1 MHDHHPSERPSVRR
15 NGFARLAA
23 AAALLGGLLASGCN
37 VIVPVAYV
45 IEGPGTIPAEYLL
58 RDTSTAVFVDDRDS
72 AFPRT
77 SLRAI
82 VGVEITDRLIANKA
96 IPAQMLV
103 DARDVMALA
112 RSLETNDRRLSI
124 ERIGRE
130 AGVEQVIYVELSGF
144 ALTLDGVTPR
154 PTSVC
159 SVKVIDLAADMRVY
173 PGEGSQSGRE
183 VVAQIREV
191 DPALFQSFAK
201 RRKIEDDLALE
212 LGKTVAE
219 LFYEHERVELGENLG
234 IR

>member
-1 MHDHHPSERPSVRR
+1 MPDRPHVRHR
-15 NGFARLAA
+15 HGLARA
-23 AAALLGGLLASGCN
+23 AAALALVGGFLVAGCN

-45 IEGPGTIPAEYLL
+45 IEGPGTIPAEFPL

-77 SLRAI
+77 ALRAM
-82 VGVEITDRLIANKA
+82 VGAEITDRLIANEVM
-96 IPAQMLV
+96 PARMLV
-103 DARDVMALA
+103 DPRDVMALV
-112 RSLETNDRRLSI
+112 RGLETSERRISI

-130 AGVEQVIYVELSGF
+130 AGVEQIVYVELNGF

-154 PTSVC
+154 PTAVC
-159 SVKVIDLAADMRVY
+159 SVKVLDLAAGVRVY
-173 PGEGSQSGRE
+173 PAEGSPGGRE

-191 DPALFQSFAK
+191 DPSLFESFAK
-201 RRKIEDDLALE
+201 RRRVEDDLAME
-212 LGKTVAE
+212 LGKIVAE